1 MYIPNSFDQSFGTKF
16 YGNNSFNNNSNSIEK
31 QNNIYN
37 ERNPFTEKNKGNKKH
52 FICKKCNTVPLIEFN
67 YYNIVHYSCLCHEI
81 KGQTIE
87 SIFNLNISDESKND
101 FNNNESNNIII
112 KKKDKKEVSNDVS
125 KNIIDEE
132 KKNKQPLSLKCL
144 KHKKKFAYYCLEC
157 ELNVCRKCISHS
169 GEHKKHLLKIF
180 DIHFNEINQILEDLK
195 KYLEDKDDDTNEI
208 KKFKELMN
216 IIIEDYKN
224 FPNYNHFFIIE
235 SCKKF
240 IKNIND
246 NNNKILSQSTK
257 KEELLF
263 IKNQRELEENFNN
276 AQIIEKITINSSNS
290 NIIQF
295 MNILIIDLINLKELD
310 LNSNNIK
317 SIEPLA
323 NKKLNN
329 LEYLNLAINEIDDS
343 NIEYFFQLDFP
354 KLNDLNLFQN
364 KLTDPKIFKLKN
376 DPNKLTNLKIFF
388 IGNNRINFKKNNII
402 DNYNFSS
409 LSEIGIS
416 KNCFDQESIINIQYF
431 TFTNLEKIYLNSN
444 NLQKFDFLDNLVLPS
459 IKEFWLNYNYL
470 NEFYPLKKYKTLE
483 IIEMSENYI
492 NDIENLEE
500 FIKSFNCL
508 KKLNLEKNNI
518 NYDLAS
524 YLSLE
529 EFKRNNNN
537 IEIIINFY

>member
-416 KNCFDQESIINIQYF
+416 KNCFDQESIINIQCF
-431 TFTNLEKIYLNSN
+431 AFANLEKIYLNSN